1 MTNEEQ
7 IKQLES
13 DLALYTAQKDQ
24 LQANLNASIGAIG
37 AVQRLIERLK
47 STPENKAEAQ
57 DSKKIKKPKA

>member
-13 DLALYTAQKDQ
+13 DLAVYTAQKDQ

-47 STPENKAEAQ
+47 STPNEAQ
-57 DSKKIKKPKA
+57 DAKKIKKPKE